1 MLDPELAEA
10 EQEGVGQ
17 LFRGA
22 LLAFKNPHSHREI
35 NFDDPSEAAEIVLFA
50 SLSCESSIGSS
61 KADPRGT

>member
-35 NFDDPSEAAEIVLFA
+35 NFDDPTEAAEIVLFA
-50 SLSCESSIGSS
+50 SLLLRVLDRLQQGGS
-61 KADPRGT
+61 AGT